1 MLGDHLA
8 IEREDHGLGAG
19 GADIDAEHVRC
30 GRGHVNFP

>member
-30 GRGHVNFP
+30 GEDMNFP